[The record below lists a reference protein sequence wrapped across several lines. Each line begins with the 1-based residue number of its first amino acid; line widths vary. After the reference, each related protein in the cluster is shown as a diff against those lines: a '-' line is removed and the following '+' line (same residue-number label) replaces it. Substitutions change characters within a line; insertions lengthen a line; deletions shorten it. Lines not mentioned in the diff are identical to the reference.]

1 MAFYRKKLN
10 SVEELKRETIRLNYR
25 KKQISAEELM
35 PKIPFLG
42 GKSDGESSG
51 SKGSGI
57 LNLALGLIN
66 AKGPLQMALA
76 AVGPVMTM
84 IGNRKKK
91 VAPASPKKS
100 LPARLLKEIVVG
112 YLVGKGMQLALKGIG
127 KYLKKRRQTKAIEK
141 AEDNLQQAA
150 ARRAKAL

>member
-1 MAFYRKKLN
+1 MKFYRKKLN

-42 GKSDGESSG
+42 GKSDGEGG
-51 SKGSGI
+51 SNKGSGI

-66 AKGPLQMALA
+66 AKGPLQMVLA

-91 VAPASPKKS
+91 VTPETKKLS
-100 LPARLLKEIVVG
+100 LPGRLVKEIAVG
-112 YLVGKGMQLALKGIG
+112 YLVGKGIQLALKGIG
-127 KYLKKRRQTKAIEK
+127 KYLKSRRQTKAIEK
-141 AEDNLQQAA
+141 AEANLQQAA
-150 ARRAKAL
+150 ARKAKAL